1 MLYPNIMKLTEA
13 KAAVEALERSIAKD
27 LAGLP
32 SDYGFASMEEFIVA
46 VKAAGRGKHRGPG
59 RPTVDKVRR
68 RAKITEGT
76 RKKVG
81 KLVKAG
87 KSGSQIAKT
96 LRISLPS
103 VQNIKKA
110 LGLVESPKKS
120 AVKTKGFK
128 VDSKRG
134 ASRSTRKKRS
144 EPRKPAVPIAK
155 PAETTAEAVP
165 EQKA

>member
-103 VQNIKKA
+103 VQNIKK
-110 LGLVESPKKS
+110 
-120 AVKTKGFK
+120 TKGFK